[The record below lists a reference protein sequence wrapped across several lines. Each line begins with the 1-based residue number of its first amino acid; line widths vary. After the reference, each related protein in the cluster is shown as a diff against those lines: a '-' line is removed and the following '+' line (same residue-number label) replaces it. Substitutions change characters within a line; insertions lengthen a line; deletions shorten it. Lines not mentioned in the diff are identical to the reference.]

1 MIKLKSLL
9 KLRDLKW
16 TDINTPKAKHI
27 KRLSEAPSVI
37 KNPVI
42 PKVSPPEND
51 SRFVRKEID
60 YIIDIHK
67 NRKFNKEQ
75 VDLYDTKMIKAYK
88 NFLADNNLDYD
99 LDYLDKIVND
109 SNIHIMKLKYK
120 YNRPRPKQI
129 AEFYGIPFNPYK
141 LKTSKT
147 PSYPSGHASQSYLL
161 SEILSRN
168 FPKHSVELRELAKNI
183 TLSRIKGGVHFPSD
197 SAYGIKV
204 AQAMLEVI

>member
-1 MIKLKSLL
+1 M
-9 KLRDLKW
+9 D
-16 TDINTPKAKHI
+16 DY
-27 KRLSEAPSVI
+27 
-37 KNPVI
+37 VI
-42 PKVSPPEND
+42 PKKPKPSKKYLE
-51 SRFVRKEID
+51 
-60 YIIDIHK
+60 
-67 NRKFNKEQ
+67 
-75 VDLYDTKMIKAYK
+75 LIKAYK

-129 AEFYGIPFNPYK
+129 ADFYGIQFNPYK